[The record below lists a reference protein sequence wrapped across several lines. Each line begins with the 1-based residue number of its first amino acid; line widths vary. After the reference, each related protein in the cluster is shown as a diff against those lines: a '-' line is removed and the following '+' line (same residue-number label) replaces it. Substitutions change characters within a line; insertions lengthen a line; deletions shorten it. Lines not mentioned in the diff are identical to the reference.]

1 MASSL
6 TNLLGT
12 FILAFSQRSKPSFL
26 KSMIAQNYK
35 SAFAHLCFSHISIF
49 KTTSSSN
56 AEGKPPK
63 VVRLTLTPNVGRC
76 LQRFISLLPYTRY
89 GRFLRNLPPDA
100 RRPYLATVSDSIAVL
115 PVDGS
120 HIVALR
126 SNIAFGALR
135 RPTF

>member
-1 MASSL
+1 MASSS

-12 FILAFSQRSKPSFL
+12 FILAFSQRSKSPFF
-26 KSMIAQNYK
+26 KSPIAQNYK

-49 KTTSSSN
+49 KTSYSPN
-56 AEGKPPK
+56 AKGKPPK
-63 VVRLTLTPNVGRC
+63 VVRFMLTLNVGRC
-76 LQRFISLLPYTRY
+76 LQRFILFLPYTRY
-89 GRFLRNLPPDA
+89 CRFLRNLPPDA
-100 RRPYLATVSDSIAVL
+100 RRPYLATVSDSYAVL

-120 HIVALR
+120 YIVALR